1 MASGRRQGFEEYVH
15 WIMNLNDHGG
25 GAATAAAATAAA
37 ATAPAPQ
44 CDSSQCPGI
53 CAGSCPVLWYHFN
66 GQQCKHCLLCV
77 PGVRLGTHEFAALKT
92 SSRHNELLSAEIT
105 KLRAQLEEQAARHTE
120 EYYSWRNVATQYTT
134 AQQKQREEQLDAQ
147 QTQQAQREEQLDAQQ
162 TQQAQREEQ
171 LDAQQKL
178 EQREL
183 DHLIHLHFDVV

>member
-1 MASGRRQGFEEYVH
+1 MIFGYISYTTVDRMASGRRQGFEEYVH

-162 TQQAQREEQ
+162 
-171 LDAQQKL
+171 KL